1 MGNPG
6 NMRYKTAH
14 KCTVKLYRHSRDNNR
29 RENQIQFEK
38 QRKVEEGGK
47 RIWGLNDIDMGR

>member
-14 KCTVKLYRHSRDNNR
+14 KHTVKLYRHSRDNNR

-38 QRKVEEGGK
+38 QRKVEEGGEK
-47 RIWGLNDIDMGR
+47 MLNDIDMG